1 MINISLPYL
10 SGLSVG
16 AVRARGDELL
26 VEGLLPQAQQLQ
38 LDRVRLAERV
48 VRLQRRERER
58 VQLVMPF

>member
-1 MINISLPYL
+1 MINLPLPYL

-26 VEGLLPQAQQLQ
+26 VEGLLPEAQQLQ

-48 VRLQRRERER
+48 VRLQRREREW